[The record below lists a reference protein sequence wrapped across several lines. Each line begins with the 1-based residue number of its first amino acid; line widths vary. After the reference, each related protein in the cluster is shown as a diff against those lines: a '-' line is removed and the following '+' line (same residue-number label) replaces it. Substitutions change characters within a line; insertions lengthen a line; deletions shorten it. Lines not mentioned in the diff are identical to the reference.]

1 MTEAVSEQETLS
13 TREGRW
19 AYWKSHVEQWKRSGL
34 SKQAYC
40 REHGLKAASLYRW
53 CTRLRDREKA
63 KPSFIPV
70 RLPSIAANGYALELE
85 LVDGRMLRI
94 GADAD
99 PVWVSQ
105 LVRELERRC

>member
-1 MTEAVSEQETLS
+1 MTETVSEHGTVS
-13 TREGRW
+13 TREGRR
-19 AYWKSHVEQWKRSGL
+19 AYWQLHVEQWQRSGQ

-53 CTRLRDREKA
+53 CAKLRDGDLRR
-63 KPSFIPV
+63 PGFIPL
-70 RLPSIAANGYALELE
+70 RLASIAPNDYALEL
-85 LVDGRMLRI
+85 MLRDARVLRV

-105 LVRELERRC
+105 LVRELERAC